1 MDLVR
6 VLEALLFL
14 QPEPVSVEQIG
25 LWLAV
30 SDDEV
35 PKLVTS
41 LANKL
46 ASTGSSLTVQTVAGR
61 YRLAT
66 APDLDEFLRTR
77 LRLAAPEPLSAAAW
91 EVLAVIAYR
100 QPITRLE
107 IEAVRQVNSERALE
121 TLMARELVE
130 QVGRK
135 DAPGRP
141 ILYGT
146 TAQFLKEF
154 GINTIDDLPALP
166 IMANS

>member
-66 APDLDEFLRTR
+66 APDLDEFLR
-77 LRLAAPEPLSAAAW
+77 LWQILKAWYILDINAPL
-91 EVLAVIAYR
+91 
-100 QPITRLE
+100 
-107 IEAVRQVNSERALE
+107 
-121 TLMARELVE
+121 
-130 QVGRK
+130 
-135 DAPGRP
+135 
-141 ILYGT
+141 
-146 TAQFLKEF
+146 
-154 GINTIDDLPALP
+154 
-166 IMANS
+166 